1 MIYKVK
7 CTDKS
12 FLEVL
17 KTRFNIN
24 TEEFYLR
31 GASLSEDLETWS
43 NPDFD
48 FVVTLYTVLETD
60 EEETI
65 LFEPTDIEDTR
76 PALETV
82 VKGEGTL
89 KTLDEVL
96 TELNWSI
103 DGKHIVD
110 ENKDKVMMFGVSA
123 TFPILAFSEKTQ
135 KGVLF
140 VDNYMIIQDRNNFS
154 AYNMEVNAKLLP
166 LTGELFTKYY
176 VIVKGLFKELK
187 SIDTEE

>member
-1 MIYKVK
+1 MIYKIK

-89 KTLDEVL
+89 KTLDEAL

-154 AYNMEVNAKLLP
+154 VYNMEVNAKLLP

-176 VIVKGLFKELK
+176 VLVKGLFEELK
-187 SIDTEE
+187 PINTEE

>member
-123 TFPILAFSEKTQ
+123 TFPIMAFSEKTQ

-176 VIVKGLFKELK
+176 VLVKGLFKELK

>member
-1 MIYKVK
+1 MIYRVK

-43 NPDFD
+43 KPDFD

-76 PALETV
+76 PALEAV
-82 VKGEGTL
+82 IKGEGTL
-89 KTLDEVL
+89 KTLDETL
-96 TELNWSI
+96 TELNWSV
-103 DGKHIVD
+103 DGANIID

-123 TFPILAFSEKTQ
+123 TFPILAFSEKTE
-135 KGVLF
+135 KGILF

-154 AYNMEVNAKLLP
+154 VYNMEVNAKLLP

>member
-1 MIYKVK
+1 MIYKIK

>member
-123 TFPILAFSEKTQ
+123 TFPIMAFSEKTQ

-176 VIVKGLFKELK
+176 VLVKGLFEELK
-187 SIDTEE
+187 PINTEE

>member
-89 KTLDEVL
+89 KTLDDVL

-140 VDNYMIIQDRNNFS
+140 VDSYMIIQDRNNFS
-154 AYNMEVNAKLLP
+154 VYNMEVNAKLLP

-176 VIVKGLFKELK
+176 VLVKGLFEELK
-187 SIDTEE
+187 PINTEE

>member
-1 MIYKVK
+1 MIYRVK

-17 KTRFNIN
+17 RTRFNIN

-43 NPDFD
+43 KPDFD

-82 VKGEGTL
+82 IKGEGAL
-89 KTLDEVL
+89 KTLDETL
-96 TELNWSI
+96 TELNWSV
-103 DGKHIVD
+103 DGANIID

-123 TFPILAFSEKTQ
+123 TLPILAFSEKTE
-135 KGVLF
+135 KGILF

-154 AYNMEVNAKLLP
+154 VYNMEVNAKFLP

-187 SIDTEE
+187 SIDPEE